1 MSAIAFLYSCRFS
14 FPRGGWERGCK
25 DHLFL
30 LPLSPSCETLTLW
43 LTRTPVTLITR
54 LFVFE
59 IDTGYENVSNPRFF
73 LVSWNFR
80 SDQTAYVRPKLLFV
94 GSLAVKGQ
102 GKLYTTRKSFAS
114 FWQMYVAGRTVSWEL
129 LLLPISWIIII
140 FLFEVFVYR

>member
-80 SDQTAYVRPKLLFV
+80 SDKR
-94 GSLAVKGQ
+94 
-102 GKLYTTRKSFAS
+102 R
-114 FWQMYVAGRTVSWEL
+114 MYVQSCCLLARWLLRDKGNYIQRERVLLVLANVRSWSDSVL
-129 LLLPISWIIII
+129 GIIII
-140 FLFEVFVYR
+140 TYILDYYHLSFRSICI